1 VRSDRLA
8 GVLPGFV
15 TRRTAILAALIAF
28 AAAPAAQADDLPMQL
43 PGIAKPSAAVAASVR
58 ADPDTWM
65 VGARP
70 GPASAAIA
78 RRYGARLAGVP
89 ATGGYVV
96 ARSRARAFAHALGGR
111 LVYAQPNV
119 LMRLAAVPT
128 DPLSAPPNDWRRIV
142 ADPAIDPP
150 AVTPQSPLIAL
161 VDAAAD
167 MTHPEWTNDPNFTT
181 IPGTPVTNAHGTA
194 TAAVAAASANGIGIV
209 GVWPGAR
216 ALNVPL
222 KTVPGTDGE
231 ISCDA
236 SATAIGQAIQ
246 AGAAVINMSY
256 GSTAECT
263 AEKIQI
269 YYAIAKGAI
278 PVAAAGN
285 EFMQGNPLEFPASLP
300 HVVTVAATDAN
311 GKSAAFSNS
320 NDAVDLSAP
329 GVGILTAVP
338 PALDTDGT
346 PDGYQSLSGT
356 SFAAP
361 MVSAAMA
368 WVRQARP
375 DLAPDQAVQAVRL
388 SAHDVGRKGWDAL
401 TGFGVLD
408 VGAALAVPKSKL
420 PIHDPLEPNDNLV
433 WVDGRAFGGK
443 PAPAIWA
450 GGHAVRL
457 NALLDKEE
465 DPVDVYRIV
474 LGGGRS
480 ARISAIP
487 RFGDVDLT
495 VFRSSAVS
503 INDTHGRVARSH
515 LVGGGKTEQ
524 ATVINRGS
532 KAHSYYVAVAPQ
544 GKSAYQDRAYTL
556 RVG

>member
-1 VRSDRLA
+1 VLA
-8 GVLPGFV
+8 SFV
-15 TRRTAILAALIAF
+15 TRRPATLAAALALVF
-28 AAAPAAQADDLPMQL
+28 APAAKADELPMKL
-43 PGIAKPSAAVAASVR
+43 PSDASAASVR
-58 ADPDTWM
+58 ADPDTWI

-70 GPASAAIA
+70 DATSAAIA
-78 RRYGARLAGVP
+78 RRYRARRAGAP

-96 ARSRARAFAHALGGR
+96 SRARARAFARALGRR
-111 LVYAQPNV
+111 LVYAEPNA
-119 LMRLAAVPT
+119 LLRLSAVPD
-128 DPLSAPPNDWRRIV
+128 DPLSAPPNGWRRIV

-150 AVTPQSPLIAL
+150 QVTPQSPLIAL

-167 MTHPEWTNDPNFTT
+167 ATHPEWTGDPSFAT
-181 IPGTPVTNAHGTA
+181 IPGTPVTNPHGTA
-194 TAAVAAASANGIGIV
+194 TAAVAAAPLNGVGIL

-236 SATAIGQAIQ
+236 SAEAIGQAIE

-256 GSTAECT
+256 GSTSECT
-263 AEKIQI
+263 TEKIQI
-269 YYAIAKGAI
+269 YYAIATGAI

-285 EFMQGNPLEFPASLP
+285 EFEQGNPLEFPASLP
-300 HVVTVAATDAN
+300 HVVTVAATGAD
-311 GKSAAFSNS
+311 GKSAAFSNA

-329 GVGILTAVP
+329 GVGILAAVP
-338 PALDTDGT
+338 PSLDVNDGT
-346 PDGYQSLSGT
+346 ADGYEAMSGT

-368 WVRQARP
+368 WIRQARP
-375 DLAPDQAVQAVRL
+375 DLTPDQAVQAVRM

-408 VGAALAVPKSKL
+408 VGAALAMAKGKL

-443 PAPAIWA
+443 PADAIWA
-450 GGHAVRL
+450 GGHAVRV

-487 RFGDVDLT
+487 RFGDVELD
-495 VFRSSAVS
+495 VFRSTAVS
-503 INDTHGRVARSH
+503 INDSRGRAARSR
-515 LVGGGKTEQ
+515 LTGAKRTERV
-524 ATVINRGS
+524 TIVNRGTR
-532 KAHSYYVAVAPQ
+532 AHSYYVEVSPQ
-544 GKSAYQDRAYTL
+544 GASVYQDRAYTL

>member
-1 VRSDRLA
+1 
-8 GVLPGFV
+8 VLPGFV
-15 TRRTAILAALIAF
+15 TRRTAILAALIAL
-28 AAAPAAQADDLPMQL
+28 AAAPPARADDMPMQL
-43 PGIAKPSAAVAASVR
+43 PGSAKLSASAASVR

-70 GPASAAIA
+70 GAASAAIA
-78 RRYGARLAGVP
+78 RRYGARLAGAT
-89 ATGGYVV
+89 ATGSYVV
-96 ARSRARAFAHALGGR
+96 ARPRARAFARALGTR

-119 LMRLAAVPT
+119 LRRLAAVAN
-128 DPLSAPPNDWRRIV
+128 DPLSSPPNDWRRIV

-181 IPGTPVTNAHGTA
+181 IPGTPVTNLHGTA
-194 TAAVAAASANGIGIV
+194 TAAVATAPANAIGIL

-236 SATAIGQAIQ
+236 SAAAIGQAVQ

-256 GSTAECT
+256 GSTSECT

-269 YYAIAKGAI
+269 YYAVATGAI

-285 EFMQGNPLEFPASLP
+285 EFQQGNPLEFPASLP
-300 HVVTVAATDAN
+300 HVVTVSATDAN
-311 GKSAAFSNS
+311 GKSAAFSNA

-338 PALDTDGT
+338 LALDGDGT
-346 PDGYQSLSGT
+346 PDGYQTLSGT

-368 WVRQARP
+368 WIRQARP

-388 SAHDVGRKGWDAL
+388 TAHDVGRKGWDAL

-408 VGAALAVPKSKL
+408 VGAALSVAKSKL

-443 PAPAIWA
+443 PAEAIWA

-457 NALLDKEE
+457 NALLDKQE

-503 INDTHGRVARSH
+503 INDTRGRAARSH
-515 LVGGGKTEQ
+515 LTGADKTERV
-524 ATVINRGS
+524 TIVNRGA
-532 KAHSYYVAVAPQ
+532 KAHSYYVAVSPQ
-544 GKSAYQDRAYTL
+544 GRSLYQDRAYTL